1 MMQAPATLVQARG
14 GRRALL
20 VVASLVLAG
29 CAGYQPPP
37 LAATHPAHPE
47 APAAR
52 EAPASQTLAYTP
64 SDIESVRAAP
74 PGAAVQ
80 PGEHPARQ
88 AEGRAS
94 KTAVGE
100 GEVIAAQP
108 NSGQIVLEHGE
119 IKGFMDAMTMGYR
132 IDPPSLLAKVKPGD
146 KVRFTIDLERRAI
159 VEIET
164 LR

>member
-1 MMQAPATLVQARG
+1 MQAPATLMQARG
-14 GRRALL
+14 DRRALL
-20 VVASLVLAG
+20 VIASLMLAG

-52 EAPASQTLAYTP
+52 ETPASPTLAYTP
-64 SDIESVRAAP
+64 SDVESIRAVSP
-74 PGAAVQ
+74 AATPQ
-80 PGEHPARQ
+80 HGEHQPRPP
-88 AEGRAS
+88 EGGAS

-100 GEVIAAQP
+100 GEVVAAVP

-119 IKGFMDAMTMGYR
+119 IKGFMEAMTMGYR

-146 KVRFTIDLERRAI
+146 KVRFTIDVERRVI
-159 VEIET
+159 TEIET